1 MQAIR
6 KVIDRKIIKTLN
18 IPENYGDKVEI
29 IILPYKEKKRIDF
42 NESLEYMKLQEQSGF
57 IQNILSQKS
66 EDVWNEV

>member
-6 KVIDRKIIKTLN
+6 KVIDREIIKTLN

-29 IILPYKEKKRIDF
+29 IILPYKEKKEIDF

-57 IQNILSQKS
+57 VQNILSQKS

>member
-29 IILPYKEKKRIDF
+29 IIFPYKEKKKIDF

>member
-29 IILPYKEKKRIDF
+29 IILPYKEKKKIDF